1 MQENQIIKSTKDK
14 KSKNSILSPKLD
26 VVFQI
31 LFGEVG
37 SEEITKDL
45 LSAILD
51 EEINTV
57 DLNQNIVLRRRNLN
71 DKMGIVDVLAKIND
85 SEYCNIEMQILDN
98 RDNIKRILYYWARK
112 YSSELQKGIP
122 YTNLKRTIC
131 VLIADFTID
140 LLEDL
145 EFHTQWKIIEEKGRK
160 TVLTDD
166 LELHIIELTKM
177 RKNKATG
184 KDKKLL
190 EWLSFLNDPE
200 SKEVTS
206 YMKNNES
213 MKKAKEKLNT
223 MSEDE
228 RIRRLAEL
236 REKAILDELEV
247 KAYNYKKGKS
257 DGLEQG
263 RTEGREEG
271 KLLKNKE
278 IAKKMKEKG
287 YLVEDI
293 IEITNLPKE
302 EIEKL

>member
-1 MQENQIIKSTKDK
+1 MQENQIIKSTNDK

-45 LSAILD
+45 LSTILD
-51 EEINTV
+51 EEINEI
-57 DLNQNIVLRRRNLN
+57 DLNQNIVLRRENPK
-71 DKMGIVDVLAKIND
+71 DKMGIVDVLAKINNN
-85 SEYCNIEMQILDN
+85 EYCNIEMQILDN
-98 RDNIKRILYYWARK
+98 RDTMKRILYYWSKK
-112 YSSELQKGIP
+112 YSKELQKGKP
-122 YTNLKRTIC
+122 YLDLKRTIC
-131 VLIADFTID
+131 VLIADFEID
-140 LLEDL
+140 ILKNL
-145 EFHTQWKIIEEKGRK
+145 EFHTQWKIIEEKNRK

-166 LELHIIELTKM
+166 LELHIIELPKM
-177 RKNKATG
+177 RKNKANG

-190 EWLSFLNDPE
+190 EWLSFLNNPE
-200 SKEVTS
+200 SKEVTN

-247 KAYNYKKGKS
+247 KAYNYRKGKN
-257 DGLEQG
+257 DGLEQ
-263 RTEGREEG
+263 
-271 KLLKNKE
+271 KNKE
-278 IAKKMKEKG
+278 IAKKMKEEG
-287 YLVEDI
+287 LDI
-293 IEITNLPKE
+293 NIIIKITNLTKE

>member
-1 MQENQIIKSTKDK
+1 MQENQIIKSTNDK

-45 LSAILD
+45 LSTILD
-51 EEINTV
+51 EEINEI
-57 DLNQNIVLRRRNLN
+57 DLNQNIVLRRENPK
-71 DKMGIVDVLAKIND
+71 DKMGIVDVLAKINNN
-85 SEYCNIEMQILDN
+85 EYCNIEMQILDN
-98 RDNIKRILYYWARK
+98 RDTIKRILYYWAKK
-112 YSSELQKGIP
+112 YSKELQKGKP
-122 YTNLKRTIC
+122 YLDLKRTIC
-131 VLIADFTID
+131 VLIADFEID
-140 LLEDL
+140 ILKDL
-145 EFHTQWKIIEEKGRK
+145 EFHTQWKIIEEKNRK

-166 LELHIIELTKM
+166 LELHIIELPKM
-177 RKNKATG
+177 RKNKANG

-190 EWLSFLNDPE
+190 EWLSFLNNPE
-200 SKEVTS
+200 SKEVTN

-247 KAYNYKKGKS
+247 KAYNYRKGKN
-257 DGLEQG
+257 DGIEQN
-263 RTEGREEG
+263 
-271 KLLKNKE
+271 NKK
-278 IAKKMKEKG
+278 IAKKMKERNYKI
-287 YLVEDI
+287 EDI
-293 IEITNLPKE
+293 IDLTNLSKE
-302 EIEKL
+302 EIEDL

>member
-14 KSKNSILSPKLD
+14 KTKNSILSPKLD

-51 EEINTV
+51 EQINSV
-57 DLNQNIVLRRRNLN
+57 DLNQNIVLRRRNPN

-85 SEYCNIEMQILDN
+85 NEYCNIEMQLSADKDI
-98 RDNIKRILYYWARK
+98 IKRILYYWSK
-112 YSSELQKGIP
+112 QYSKELQKGHH
-122 YTNLKRTIC
+122 YMDLKRTIN
-131 VLIADFTID
+131 VLIANFKID
-140 LLEDL
+140 ILKNLD
-145 EFHTQWKIIEEKGRK
+145 FHTQWKIIEEKGRK

-166 LELHIIELTKM
+166 LELHIIELPKM

-190 EWLSFLNDPE
+190 EWLSFLNNPE
-200 SKEVTS
+200 SKEVAN

-213 MKKAKEKLNT
+213 MKKAKERLNT

-228 RIRRLAEL
+228 KIRRLAEL

-247 KAYNYKKGKS
+247 KAYNYRKGKN

-263 RTEGREEG
+263 RAEGIIQN
-271 KLLKNKE
+271 NKE
-278 IAKKMKEKG
+278 IAKKLKEKG
-287 YLVEDI
+287 LGIDFI
-293 IEITNLPKE
+293 IEITNLTKE

>member
-1 MQENQIIKSTKDK
+1 MQESQIIKSTKDK
-14 KSKNSILSPKLD
+14 KTKNSILSPKLD

-45 LSAILD
+45 LSSILD
-51 EEINTV
+51 EQINTV
-57 DLNQNIVLRRRNLN
+57 DLNQNIVLRRNPN

-85 SEYCNIEMQILDN
+85 NEYCNVEMQILDN
-98 RDNIKRILYYWARK
+98 RDNIKRISYYWARK

-122 YTNLKRTIC
+122 YANLKRTIC
-131 VLIADFTID
+131 VLIADFEID
-140 LLEDL
+140 KIKDL
-145 EFHTQWKIIEEKGRK
+145 EFHTQWKIIEEKCRK
-160 TVLTDD
+160 VVLTDD
-166 LELHIIELTKM
+166 LELHIIELPKM

-190 EWLSFLNDPE
+190 EWLSFLNNPE
-200 SKEVTS
+200 SEEVAS

-228 RIRRLAEL
+228 RIIRLAEL

-247 KAYNYKKGKS
+247 KAYNYKKGKN
-257 DGLEQG
+257 DGLAQGLEQ
-263 RTEGREEG
+263 
-271 KLLKNKE
+271 KNRE
-278 IAKKMKEKG
+278 IAKKMKEKN
-287 YLVEDI
+287 YKIEDI
-293 IEITNLPKE
+293 IDLTNLSKE
-302 EIEKL
+302 EIENL

>member
-1 MQENQIIKSTKDK
+1 MQENQIIKSTNDK

-45 LSAILD
+45 LSSILD
-51 EEINTV
+51 ERINTV
-57 DLNQNIVLRRRNLN
+57 DLNQNIVLRRRNPN

-85 SEYCNIEMQILDN
+85 NEYCNIEMQILDN

-140 LLEDL
+140 ILEDL

-166 LELHIIELTKM
+166 LELHIIELPKM

-184 KDKKLL
+184 KDKKLI
-190 EWLSFLNDPE
+190 EWLSFLNNPE
-200 SKEVTS
+200 SKEVTN

-263 RTEGREEG
+263 RAEGISQ
-271 KLLKNKE
+271 NTKE

-287 YLVEDI
+287 ASIDFI
-293 IEITNLPKE
+293 IEITGLTKE

>member
-1 MQENQIIKSTKDK
+1 MQENQIIKPTKDK
-14 KSKNSILSPKLD
+14 KTKYSILSPKLD
-26 VVFQI
+26 IVFQI

-51 EEINTV
+51 EQINTV
-57 DLNQNIVLRRRNLN
+57 DLNQNIVLRRKNPK
-71 DKMGIVDVLAKIND
+71 DKMGIVDVLAKINNN
-85 SEYCNIEMQILDN
+85 EYCNIEMQVSDDKDI
-98 RDNIKRILYYWARK
+98 IKRILYYWSK
-112 YSSELQKGIP
+112 QYSKELQKGHP
-122 YTNLKRTIC
+122 YIDLKRTIN
-131 VLIADFTID
+131 VLIANFKID
-140 LLEDL
+140 ILKNL

-166 LELHIIELTKM
+166 LELHIIELPKM

-190 EWLSFLNDPE
+190 EWLSFLNNPE
-200 SKEVTS
+200 SKEVAN

-213 MKKAKEKLNT
+213 MKKAKERLNT

-228 RIRRLAEL
+228 KIRRLAEL

-247 KAYNYKKGKS
+247 KAYNYRKGKN
-257 DGLEQG
+257 DGLKQ
-263 RTEGREEG
+263 R
-271 KLLKNKE
+271 NKE
-278 IAKKMKEKG
+278 IAKKLKEKG
-287 YLVEDI
+287 LGIDFI
-293 IEITNLPKE
+293 IEITNLTKE

>member
-1 MQENQIIKSTKDK
+1 MQENQIIKSTNDK
-14 KSKNSILSPKLD
+14 KYKNSILSPKLD

-51 EEINTV
+51 EQINTI
-57 DLNQNIVLRRRNLN
+57 DLNQNIVLRRKNPK

-85 SEYCNIEMQILDN
+85 NEYCNIEMQVSDDKDI
-98 RDNIKRILYYWARK
+98 IKRILYYWSK
-112 YSSELQKGIP
+112 QYSKELQKGHP
-122 YTNLKRTIC
+122 YIDLKRTIN
-131 VLIADFTID
+131 VLIANFKID
-140 LLEDL
+140 ILKNL
-145 EFHTQWKIIEEKGRK
+145 EFHTQWKIIEENGRK

-166 LELHIIELTKM
+166 LELHIIELPKM
-177 RKNKATG
+177 RNNTANG
-184 KDKKLL
+184 KDKKLV
-190 EWLSFLNDPE
+190 EWLSFLNNPE
-200 SKEVTS
+200 SKEVAN

-247 KAYNYKKGKS
+247 KAYNYRKGKNE
-257 DGLEQG
+257 GLEQ
-263 RTEGREEG
+263 
-271 KLLKNKE
+271 KNKE
-278 IAKKMKEKG
+278 IAKKLKEKG
-287 YLVEDI
+287 LNIDFI
-293 IEITNLPKE
+293 IEITNLTKE

>member
-1 MQENQIIKSTKDK
+1 MQESQIIKSTKDK
-14 KSKNSILSPKLD
+14 KTKNSILSPKLD

-45 LSAILD
+45 LSSILD
-51 EEINTV
+51 EQINTI
-57 DLNQNIVLRRRNLN
+57 DLNQNIVLRRRTPK

-85 SEYCNIEMQILDN
+85 NEYCNIEMQVSNDKDI
-98 RDNIKRILYYWARK
+98 IKRILYYWSK
-112 YSSELQKGIP
+112 QYSKELQKGR
-122 YTNLKRTIC
+122 YYMDLKRTIN
-131 VLIADFTID
+131 VLIANFKID
-140 LLEDL
+140 ILKNLD
-145 EFHTQWKIIEEKGRK
+145 FHTQWKIIEEKARK

-166 LELHIIELTKM
+166 LELHIIELPKM
-177 RKNKATG
+177 RNNTVGG
-184 KDKKLL
+184 KDKKLV
-190 EWLSFLNDPE
+190 EWLSFLNNPE
-200 SKEVTS
+200 SKEVAN

-228 RIRRLAEL
+228 TIRRLAEL

-247 KAYNYKKGKS
+247 KAYNYKKGKN

-263 RTEGREEG
+263 RAEGISQN
-271 KLLKNKE
+271 NKE
-278 IAKKMKEKG
+278 IAKKMKKKG

>member
-14 KSKNSILSPKLD
+14 KSKKSILSPKLD

-51 EEINTV
+51 EQINTV
-57 DLNQNIVLRRRNLN
+57 DLNQNIVLRRKNPK
-71 DKMGIVDVLAKIND
+71 DKMGIVDVLAKINNN
-85 SEYCNIEMQILDN
+85 EYCNIEMQVSDDKDI
-98 RDNIKRILYYWARK
+98 IKRILYYWSK
-112 YSSELQKGIP
+112 QYSKELQKGHP
-122 YTNLKRTIC
+122 YIDLKRTIN
-131 VLIADFTID
+131 VLIANFKID
-140 LLEDL
+140 ILKNL

-166 LELHIIELTKM
+166 LELHIIELPKM

-190 EWLSFLNDPE
+190 EWLSFLNNPE
-200 SKEVTS
+200 SKEVAN

-213 MKKAKEKLNT
+213 MKKAKERLNT

-228 RIRRLAEL
+228 KIRRLAEL

-247 KAYNYKKGKS
+247 KAYNYRKGKN

-263 RTEGREEG
+263 RAEGIIQN
-271 KLLKNKE
+271 NKE
-278 IAKKMKEKG
+278 IAKKLKEKG
-287 YLVEDI
+287 LNIDFI
-293 IEITNLPKE
+293 IEITNLTKE

>member
-14 KSKNSILSPKLD
+14 KTKHSILSPKLD

-51 EEINTV
+51 EQINTI
-57 DLNQNIVLRRRNLN
+57 DLNQNIVLRRKNPK

-85 SEYCNIEMQILDN
+85 NEYCNIEMQVSDDKDI
-98 RDNIKRILYYWARK
+98 IKRILYYWSK
-112 YSSELQKGIP
+112 QYSKELQKGHP
-122 YTNLKRTIC
+122 YMDLKRTIN
-131 VLIADFTID
+131 VLIANFKID
-140 LLEDL
+140 ILKNL
-145 EFHTQWKIIEEKGRK
+145 EFHTQWKIIEENGRK

-166 LELHIIELTKM
+166 LELHIIELPKM
-177 RKNKATG
+177 RNNTANG
-184 KDKKLL
+184 KDKKLV
-190 EWLSFLNDPE
+190 EWLSFLNNPE
-200 SKEVTS
+200 SKEVAN

-247 KAYNYKKGKS
+247 KAYNYRKGKNE
-257 DGLEQG
+257 GLEQ
-263 RTEGREEG
+263 
-271 KLLKNKE
+271 KNKE
-278 IAKKMKEKG
+278 IAKKLKEKG
-287 YLVEDI
+287 LNIDFI
-293 IEITNLPKE
+293 IEITNLTKE

>member
-1 MQENQIIKSTKDK
+1 MQENQITKSTNDK
-14 KSKNSILSPKLD
+14 KSENSILSPKLD

-45 LSAILD
+45 LSTILD
-51 EEINTV
+51 EEINEI
-57 DLNQNIVLRRRNLN
+57 DLNQNIVLRRRNLK
-71 DKMGIVDVLAKIND
+71 DKMGIVDVLAKINNN
-85 SEYCNIEMQILDN
+85 EYCNIEIQVSDDKDI
-98 RDNIKRILYYWARK
+98 IKRILYYWSK
-112 YSSELQKGIP
+112 QYSKELQKGHP
-122 YTNLKRTIC
+122 YIDLKRTIN
-131 VLIADFTID
+131 VLIANFKID
-140 LLEDL
+140 ILKNL

-166 LELHIIELTKM
+166 LELHIIELPKM

-184 KDKKLL
+184 KDKKLI
-190 EWLSFLNDPE
+190 EWLSFLNNPE
-200 SKEVTS
+200 SKEVTN

-247 KAYNYKKGKS
+247 KAYNYRKGKN
-257 DGLEQG
+257 DGLEQ
-263 RTEGREEG
+263 
-271 KLLKNKE
+271 KNKE
-278 IAKKMKEKG
+278 IAKKMKEEG
-287 YLVEDI
+287 LDI
-293 IEITNLPKE
+293 NIIIKITNLTKE